1 MALFKNLLKNFI
13 DNLKTQ
19 DQNQSLP
26 ISLAATTASRPD
38 TSKQHQ
44 SLLRYTLQTIH
55 HQKSDP
61 EIDVS
66 FVINRDSRKEIIF
79 KWPMQIF
86 QHQLKHLHFF
96 LQRRVS

>member
-1 MALFKNLLKNFI
+1 MALLKNLLKNVN
-13 DNLKTQ
+13 DSLKTQ

-26 ISLAATTASRPD
+26 ISLAATAASRPG
-38 TSKQHQ
+38 TSKQYQ
-44 SLLRYTLQTIH
+44 SLLCYTLQTIH
-55 HQKSDP
+55 HQKSGP

-66 FVINRDSRKEIIF
+66 FVINRDSEKEIIF

-86 QHQLKHLHFF
+86 QHQLKHLHLC